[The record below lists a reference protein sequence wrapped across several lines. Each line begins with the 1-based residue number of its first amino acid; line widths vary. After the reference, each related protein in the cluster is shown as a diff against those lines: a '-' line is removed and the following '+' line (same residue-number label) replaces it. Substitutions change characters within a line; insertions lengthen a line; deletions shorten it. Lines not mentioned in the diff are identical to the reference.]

1 MPVRA
6 MILNARTIVT
16 VNDIMSKLSSFRF
29 LLLTSV
35 FVISHSIQVLAA
47 PSILAES
54 AILINARTGGVI
66 FEKNAD
72 VRRAPAS
79 LTKMMTCILCLESK
93 GLNAEF
99 KVTQAAAAT
108 EDSYLEMKGGERL
121 LSGELMREMM
131 MESDNGAAVVVAQ
144 NVSGS
149 ILKFADRM
157 NEKAKELGCRRT
169 HFSNPHGLT
178 AKWHYS
184 TARDMAKIAAYCM
197 KNPDFRNLV
206 NHQKSVIHWKSP
218 SGRTYKSE
226 TTNELL
232 GKYNGANGI
241 KTGWTNAA
249 KGCVAASAKRGN
261 VELIAIVMKSKDHD
275 TRFADAKK
283 LLDYGFSVGGE
294 GTIVEDKP
302 VTPVSKRMPDVKK
315 PGTALK
321 SQAPAGN
328 KPASASTPEMKKPDS
343 PSSTPAT
350 QQPISNQPAVTS
362 TPAGKPNAETTSGTS
377 VTNTG
382 TANTGT
388 TSATPVVS
396 NKPVPSNSG
405 VRMPVLRK
413 PGA

>member
-1 MPVRA
+1 MLVNTA
-6 MILNARTIVT
+6 MSTLHLLRY
-16 VNDIMSKLSSFRF
+16 SFFSAVF
-29 LLLTSV
+29 LL
-35 FVISHSIQVLAA
+35 IHSAQVWAA
-47 PSILAES
+47 PSVLAES

-157 NEKAKELGCRRT
+157 NEKAKELGCKKT

-184 TARDMAKIAAYCM
+184 TARDMAKIAVYCM
-197 KNPDFRNLV
+197 KNQDFRNLV
-206 NHQKSVIHWKSP
+206 NHRKSVIHWHSP
-218 SGRTYKSE
+218 SSRTYKSE

-232 GKYNGANGI
+232 GKYDGANGI

-249 KGCVAASAKRGN
+249 KGCVAASAKRGD
-261 VELIAIVMKSKDHD
+261 VELIAIVMKSKDHA

-283 LLDYGFSVGGE
+283 LLDYGFSVGGKGKVPAE
-294 GTIVEDKP
+294 QP
-302 VTPVSKRMPDVKK
+302 VKADTKRVPNVKK
-315 PGTALK
+315 PGT
-321 SQAPAGN
+321 SF
-328 KPASASTPEMKKPDS
+328 
-343 PSSTPAT
+343 SST
-350 QQPISNQPAVTS
+350 
-362 TPAGKPNAETTSGTS
+362 
-377 VTNTG
+377 
-382 TANTGT
+382 
-388 TSATPVVS
+388 VS
-396 NKPVPSNSG
+396 NKPVSVS
-405 VRMPVLRK
+405 VTESKQVVTKQPVATQPAVVSSSMTK
-413 PGA
+413 QS

>member
-1 MPVRA
+1 M
-6 MILNARTIVT
+6 
-16 VNDIMSKLSSFRF
+16 
-29 LLLTSV
+29 
-35 FVISHSIQVLAA
+35 
-47 PSILAES
+47 
-54 AILINARTGGVI
+54 INARTGGVI

-149 ILKFADRM
+149 ILKFADSM
-157 NEKAKELGCRRT
+157 NEKAKELGCKKT

-184 TARDMAKIAAYCM
+184 TARDMAKIAVYCM
-197 KNPDFRNLV
+197 KNKDFRNLV
-206 NHQKSVIHWKSP
+206 NHRKSVIHWHSP
-218 SGRTYKSE
+218 SRRTYKSE

-232 GKYNGANGI
+232 GKYDGANGI

-249 KGCVAASAKRGN
+249 KGCVAASAKRGD
-261 VELIAIVMKSKDHD
+261 VELIAIVMKSKDHA

-283 LLDYGFSVGGE
+283 LLDYGFSVGGKGKIPAE
-294 GTIVEDKP
+294 QP
-302 VTPVSKRMPDVKK
+302 VKADTKRVPNVKK
-315 PGTALK
+315 PGT
-321 SQAPAGN
+321 SF
-328 KPASASTPEMKKPDS
+328 
-343 PSSTPAT
+343 SST
-350 QQPISNQPAVTS
+350 
-362 TPAGKPNAETTSGTS
+362 
-377 VTNTG
+377 
-382 TANTGT
+382 
-388 TSATPVVS
+388 VS
-396 NKPVPSNSG
+396 NKPVSASVTESKQVVTKQPVATQPEVVSSSMTKQSEPVSVSNQSTSTPAVSAKAPAASSTPTANNTG
-405 VRMPVLRK
+405 IRMPVVRR

>member
-1 MPVRA
+1 MLVNTA
-6 MILNARTIVT
+6 MSTLHLLRY
-16 VNDIMSKLSSFRF
+16 SFFTAVF
-29 LLLTSV
+29 LL
-35 FVISHSIQVLAA
+35 IHSAQVWAA
-47 PSILAES
+47 PSVLAES

-157 NEKAKELGCRRT
+157 NEKAKELGCKKT
-169 HFSNPHGLT
+169 HFSTPHGLT

-206 NHQKSVIHWKSP
+206 NHQKSVIHWHLP
-218 SGRTYKSE
+218 SNRTYKSE

-232 GKYNGANGI
+232 GKYDGANGI

-249 KGCVAASAKRGN
+249 KGCVAASAKRGD
-261 VELIAIVMKSKDHD
+261 VELIAIVMKSKNHD

-283 LLDYGFSVGGE
+283 LLDYGFSVGGKGKVPAE
-294 GTIVEDKP
+294 QP
-302 VTPVSKRMPDVKK
+302 VKADTKRVPNVKK
-315 PGTALK
+315 PGTSFSSTA
-321 SQAPAGN
+321 SN
-328 KPASASTPEMKKPDS
+328 KPASASVTESKQVVTKQPV
-343 PSSTPAT
+343 AT
-350 QQPISNQPAVTS
+350 QPAVVSSSMTKQSEPVSVSNHSTS
-362 TPAGKPNAETTSGTS
+362 TPAVSAKAPAASSTPTAN
-377 VTNTG
+377 NTG
-382 TANTGT
+382 I
-388 TSATPVVS
+388 
-396 NKPVPSNSG
+396 
-405 VRMPVLRK
+405 RMPVVRR

>member
-1 MPVRA
+1 
-6 MILNARTIVT
+6 
-16 VNDIMSKLSSFRF
+16 MSTLHLLRYSFFTAVF
-29 LLLTSV
+29 LL
-35 FVISHSIQVLAA
+35 IHSAQVWAA
-47 PSILAES
+47 PSVLAES

-157 NEKAKELGCRRT
+157 NEKAKELGCKKT

-206 NHQKSVIHWKSP
+206 NHQKSVIHWHLP
-218 SGRTYKSE
+218 SNRTYKSE

-232 GKYNGANGI
+232 GKYDGANGI

-249 KGCVAASAKRGN
+249 KGCVAASAKRGD
-261 VELIAIVMKSKDHD
+261 VELIAIVMKSKNHD

-283 LLDYGFSVGGE
+283 LLDYGFSVGGKGKVPAE
-294 GTIVEDKP
+294 QP
-302 VTPVSKRMPDVKK
+302 VKADTKRVPNVKK
-315 PGTALK
+315 PGTSFSSTA
-321 SQAPAGN
+321 SN
-328 KPASASTPEMKKPDS
+328 KPASASVTESKQVVTKQPV
-343 PSSTPAT
+343 AT
-350 QQPISNQPAVTS
+350 QPAVVSSSMTKQSEPVSVSNHSTS
-362 TPAGKPNAETTSGTS
+362 TPAVSAKAPAASSTPTAN
-377 VTNTG
+377 NTG
-382 TANTGT
+382 I
-388 TSATPVVS
+388 
-396 NKPVPSNSG
+396 
-405 VRMPVLRK
+405 RMPVVRR

>member
-1 MPVRA
+1 MKFHSFKFLVLA
-6 MILNARTIVT
+6 TALVIL
-16 VNDIMSKLSSFRF
+16 
-29 LLLTSV
+29 
-35 FVISHSIQVLAA
+35 HSGQVLAA
-47 PSILAES
+47 APSVLAES
-54 AILINARTGGVI
+54 AILINAQTGGVI

-72 VRRAPAS
+72 TRRAPAS
-79 LTKMMTCILCLESK
+79 LTKMMTCILCLEDK

-149 ILKFADRM
+149 VLKFADRM
-157 NEKAKELGCRRT
+157 NEKAKELGCRKT

-178 AKWHYS
+178 ARWHYS
-184 TARDMAKIAAYCM
+184 TARDMSKIAAYCM
-197 KNPDFRNLV
+197 KNPDFRKLV
-206 NHQKSVIHWKSP
+206 NNQKSVIHWASP

-232 GKYNGANGI
+232 GSYNGANGI

-261 VELIAIVMKSKDHD
+261 VELIAIVMKSKNHD
-275 TRFADAKK
+275 TRFADARK

-294 GTIVEDKP
+294 GKIVVEKP
-302 VTPVSKRMPDVKK
+302 VKTDQKRMPNVQK
-315 PGTALK
+315 PAAT
-321 SQAPAGN
+321 N
-328 KPASASTPEMKKPDS
+328 KPAT
-343 PSSTPAT
+343 
-350 QQPISNQPAVTS
+350 AVTN
-362 TPAGKPNAETTSGTS
+362 TNAGAGDNTA
-377 VTNTG
+377 VNTG
-382 TANTGT
+382 TA
-388 TSATPVVS
+388 SAKPPVVS
-396 NKPVPSNSG
+396 NKPVAKNTG
-405 VRMPVLRK
+405 IRMPVVRK

>member
-1 MPVRA
+1 M
-6 MILNARTIVT
+6 
-16 VNDIMSKLSSFRF
+16 KCSSFR
-29 LLLTSV
+29 LVLLTSV
-35 FVISHSIQVLAA
+35 LVVFHSVQVLAA

-54 AILINARTGGVI
+54 AILINAQTGGVI

-72 VRRAPAS
+72 TRRAPAS
-79 LTKMMTCILCLESK
+79 LTKMMTCILALEAK
-93 GLNAEF
+93 GLNTEF

-108 EDSYLEMKGGERL
+108 EYSYLEMKGGERL

-149 ILKFADRM
+149 VLKFADRM
-157 NEKAKELGCRRT
+157 NEKAKELGCRKT

-178 AKWHYS
+178 AKWHYT
-184 TARDMAKIAAYCM
+184 TARDLAKIAAYCM

-206 NHQKSVIHWKSP
+206 NHRKSVIQWASP

-232 GKYNGANGI
+232 GSYSGANGI

-249 KGCVAASAKRGN
+249 KGCVAASAKRGD
-261 VELIAIVMKSKDHD
+261 VELIAIVMKSKDRD

-283 LLDYGFSVGGE
+283 LLDYGFSVGGKGKVPAE
-294 GTIVEDKP
+294 QP
-302 VTPVSKRMPDVKK
+302 VKADTKRMPDVKK
-315 PGTALK
+315 PGTAVK

-328 KPASASTPEMKKPDS
+328 KPVSTSAPETNKPVSASVNPPTQQTAAKQTVTSQPAAASTP
-343 PSSTPAT
+343 
-350 QQPISNQPAVTS
+350 AVKT
-362 TPAGKPNAETTSGTS
+362 NAETTAGTA
-377 VTNTG
+377 VANTG
-382 TANTGT
+382 SANTGT
-388 TSATPVVS
+388 TSVTPAVVS
-396 NKPVPSNSG
+396 NRPVARNSG
-405 VRMPVLRK
+405 VRMPVVRK

>member
-1 MPVRA
+1 M
-6 MILNARTIVT
+6 
-16 VNDIMSKLSSFRF
+16 
-29 LLLTSV
+29 
-35 FVISHSIQVLAA
+35 
-47 PSILAES
+47 
-54 AILINARTGGVI
+54 INAQTGGVI

-108 EDSYLEMKGGERL
+108 EDSYLDMKSGERL

-197 KNPDFRNLV
+197 KNQDFRNLV
-206 NHQKSVIHWKSP
+206 NNQKSVIRWHSP
-218 SGRTYKSE
+218 SNRTYQSE

-232 GKYNGANGI
+232 GRYQGANGI

-249 KGCVAASAKRGN
+249 RGCVAASARRGD
-261 VELIAIVMKSKDHD
+261 VELIAVVMKSKDHD
-275 TRFADAKK
+275 TRFADARK
-283 LLDYGFSVGGE
+283 LLDYGFSVGGQ
-294 GTIVEDKP
+294 GKIVEDKP
-302 VTPVSKRMPDVKK
+302 VQGDPKRLPDVKK
-315 PGTALK
+315 PGSAVKTQ
-321 SQAPAGN
+321 SPAGN
-328 KPASASTPEMKKPDS
+328 RPAGASASETQKPVSAS
-343 PSSTPAT
+343 PTPAT
-350 QQPISNQPAVTS
+350 QQPVSNQPAVTS
-362 TPAGKPNAETTSGTS
+362 APAVKTNA
-377 VTNTG
+377 
-382 TANTGT
+382 GT

-396 NKPVPSNSG
+396 NKPVAGRSG
-405 VRMPVLRK
+405 VRMPVVRK

>member
-1 MPVRA
+1 MSA
-6 MILNARTIVT
+6 SHILSHIFKYIFFTA
-16 VNDIMSKLSSFRF
+16 
-29 LLLTSV
+29 V
-35 FVISHSIQVLAA
+35 FFTFHNVQVLAS

-249 KGCVAASAKRGN
+249 KGCVAASAKRGK

-321 SQAPAGN
+321 SQAPAGS

-396 NKPVPSNSG
+396 NKPVPRNSG

>member
-1 MPVRA
+1 MLVNTA
-6 MILNARTIVT
+6 MSTLHLLRY
-16 VNDIMSKLSSFRF
+16 SFFTAVF
-29 LLLTSV
+29 LL
-35 FVISHSIQVLAA
+35 IHSAQVWAA
-47 PSILAES
+47 PSVLAES

-157 NEKAKELGCRRT
+157 NEKAKELGCKKT

-206 NHQKSVIHWKSP
+206 NHQKSVIHWHLP
-218 SGRTYKSE
+218 SNRTYKSE

-232 GKYNGANGI
+232 GKYDGANGI

-249 KGCVAASAKRGN
+249 KGCVAASAKRGD
-261 VELIAIVMKSKDHD
+261 VELIAIVMKSKNHD

-283 LLDYGFSVGGE
+283 LLDYGFSVGGKGKVPAE
-294 GTIVEDKP
+294 QP
-302 VTPVSKRMPDVKK
+302 VKADTKRVPNVKK
-315 PGTALK
+315 PGTSFSSTA
-321 SQAPAGN
+321 SN
-328 KPASASTPEMKKPDS
+328 KPASASVIESKQVVTKQPV
-343 PSSTPAT
+343 AT
-350 QQPISNQPAVTS
+350 QPAVVSSSMTKQSEPVSVSNHSTS
-362 TPAGKPNAETTSGTS
+362 TPAVSAKAPAASSTPTAN
-377 VTNTG
+377 NTG
-382 TANTGT
+382 I
-388 TSATPVVS
+388 
-396 NKPVPSNSG
+396 
-405 VRMPVLRK
+405 RMPVVRR

>member
-1 MPVRA
+1 MKR
-6 MILNARTIVT
+6 N
-16 VNDIMSKLSSFRF
+16 SFR
-29 LLLTSV
+29 LVLLTSV
-35 FVISHSIQVLAA
+35 LLVFHSVQVLAA

-54 AILINARTGGVI
+54 AILINAQIGGVI

-72 VRRAPAS
+72 TRRAPAS

-108 EDSYLEMKGGERL
+108 EYSYLEMKGGERL

-149 ILKFADRM
+149 VLKFADRM
-157 NEKAKELGCRRT
+157 NEKAKELGCRKT

-178 AKWHYS
+178 AKWHYT
-184 TARDMAKIAAYCM
+184 TARDLAKIAAYCM

-206 NHQKSVIHWKSP
+206 NQQKSVIRWKSP

-232 GKYNGANGI
+232 GSYRGANGI
-241 KTGWTNAA
+241 KTGWTDAA
-249 KGCVAASAKRGN
+249 KGCVAASAKRGD

-283 LLDYGFSVGGE
+283 LLDYGFSVGGKGKVPAE
-294 GTIVEDKP
+294 QP
-302 VTPVSKRMPDVKK
+302 VKADTKRMPDVKK
-315 PGTALK
+315 PGTAVK

-328 KPASASTPEMKKPDS
+328 KPVSTSAPETNKPVSASVNPPTQQTAAKQTVTSQPAAASTP
-343 PSSTPAT
+343 
-350 QQPISNQPAVTS
+350 AVKT
-362 TPAGKPNAETTSGTS
+362 NAETTAGTA
-377 VTNTG
+377 VANTG
-382 TANTGT
+382 SANTGT
-388 TSATPVVS
+388 TSVTPAVVS
-396 NKPVPSNSG
+396 NKPVARNSG
-405 VRMPVLRK
+405 VRMPVVRK

>member
-1 MPVRA
+1 MLVNTA
-6 MILNARTIVT
+6 MSTLHLLRY
-16 VNDIMSKLSSFRF
+16 SFFTAVF
-29 LLLTSV
+29 LL
-35 FVISHSIQVLAA
+35 IHSAQVWAA
-47 PSILAES
+47 PSVLAES

-157 NEKAKELGCRRT
+157 NEKAKELGCKKT

-206 NHQKSVIHWKSP
+206 NHQKSVIHWHLP
-218 SGRTYKSE
+218 SNRTYKSE

-232 GKYNGANGI
+232 GKYDGANGI

-249 KGCVAASAKRGN
+249 KGCVAASAKRGD
-261 VELIAIVMKSKDHD
+261 VELIAIVMKSKNHD

-283 LLDYGFSVGGE
+283 LLDYGFSVGGKGKVPAE
-294 GTIVEDKP
+294 QP
-302 VTPVSKRMPDVKK
+302 VKADTKRVPNVKK
-315 PGTALK
+315 PGTSFSSTA
-321 SQAPAGN
+321 SN
-328 KPASASTPEMKKPDS
+328 KPASASVTESKQVVTKQPV
-343 PSSTPAT
+343 AT
-350 QQPISNQPAVTS
+350 QPAVVSSSMTKQSEPVSVSNHSTS
-362 TPAGKPNAETTSGTS
+362 TPAVSAKAPAASSTPTAN
-377 VTNTG
+377 NTG
-382 TANTGT
+382 I
-388 TSATPVVS
+388 
-396 NKPVPSNSG
+396 
-405 VRMPVLRK
+405 RMPVVRR